1 MRSRLRSHCQM
12 VLLVAAMLL
21 LVLGAPN
28 SPQTVPLTGTGGAS
42 SLGLGV
48 ASGGT
53 ASATVAA
60 GSAASYALTIG
71 GAGMSGTASL
81 ACTGAPIGAT
91 CSVPASVTLSA
102 TTAST
107 FNASITTTARSLAF
121 FTCVRPAP

>member
-42 SLGLGV
+42 SLGV